1 MPFVIGTSPI
11 LPIPILWLLLI
22 AFVAIQVFAF
32 LKSKKI
38 NIFHALAFLTM
49 LIFALNPQIIDI
61 VKKDRPQKI
70 IIIKDYSAS
79 MMASGRFDG
88 INVAAQNLKK
98 QIAQNKNLEIIEGE
112 IAPNNPVSYTHLD
125 VYKRQLKKFM
135 ANLHLLPSFL

>member
-79 MMASGRFDG
+79 MMA
-88 INVAAQNLKK
+88 
-98 QIAQNKNLEIIEGE
+98 
-112 IAPNNPVSYTHLD
+112 VSYTHLD
-125 VYKRQLKKFM
+125 VYKRQGFYFGQF
-135 ANLHLLPSFL
+135 AFLNFGRRH